1 MHLNV
6 DSAIRAIQPN
16 RALALSSAFERLIM
30 VARNPANFL
39 KTPQY
44 HCVDPTKQLDLNR
57 LRDSAKVLS
66 CSFAENY
73 RPDHASLHVPLKRV
87 YINGF
92 VTRQEGQKHWRLEE
106 RATSC

>member
-1 MHLNV
+1 VLIHFLNSNELRGPMHLNV

-44 HCVDPTKQLDLNR
+44 HCVDPAKQLDLIAFGTVR
-57 LRDSAKVLS
+57 RPLAAPSLRTTALITHH
-66 CSFAENY
+66 Y
-73 RPDHASLHVPLKRV
+73 MYP
-87 YINGF
+87 
-92 VTRQEGQKHWRLEE
+92 
-106 RATSC
+106 